1 MKTVVGGITWA
12 ASEHFFV
19 IPVAVVV
26 LVGLF
31 LYYKNYEKLIAL
43 LAAPQWRSL
52 LIVGYARYKKIT
64 KVLLLGVAIIACV
77 AALLRPQWG
86 EKEEKVEQEGRDLF
100 IGLDISRSMLA
111 TDVQPTRLAF
121 AKAKIKQLVHMLA
134 AERVGLLVFAGD
146 ALVQCPLT
154 RDTAAFNLFLDSI
167 DVETISSGTTAIDQA
182 LRKIVTIFS
191 ELPTRKNKLVVLFT
205 DGEDFSTDLS
215 SIKKQAQ
222 EEGIHIFMYGV
233 GTSEGAPVPVINNEG
248 VVTGHQ
254 KDESGAIVFS
264 RLNTGILQA
273 LARESGGVYIAPTQK
288 NEDLQ
293 TLVNYVERYEKEK
306 FEDREIHTQEERY
319 YYFLGVAF
327 LCLLVEWL
335 L

>member
-146 ALVQCPLT
+146 ALVHCPL
-154 RDTAAFNLFLDSI
+154 
-167 DVETISSGTTAIDQA
+167 
-182 LRKIVTIFS
+182 
-191 ELPTRKNKLVVLFT
+191 LPT
-205 DGEDFSTDLS
+205 
-215 SIKKQAQ
+215 
-222 EEGIHIFMYGV
+222 
-233 GTSEGAPVPVINNEG
+233 
-248 VVTGHQ
+248 
-254 KDESGAIVFS
+254 
-264 RLNTGILQA
+264 
-273 LARESGGVYIAPTQK
+273 
-288 NEDLQ
+288 
-293 TLVNYVERYEKEK
+293 
-306 FEDREIHTQEERY
+306 
-319 YYFLGVAF
+319 
-327 LCLLVEWL
+327 
-335 L
+335 